1 MLDKMMK
8 SLAEALKVGD
18 FIASENGSYN
28 IEVDQLS
35 LTIKQHASWILWE
48 ATLPFQF
55 KEHLDYQQEQA
66 LQRCMQLSLKTIRE
80 DGGVL
85 TTNDDQQLIL
95 QSKVRVEDCSVERFS
110 ALLSKHVN
118 LCERYIALLE
128 QARVNHTINHTV
140 WLP

>member
-110 ALLSKHVN
+110 TLLSKHVN

>member
-35 LTIKQHASWILWE
+35 LTIKQRASWILWE

-66 LQRCMQLSLKTIRE
+66 LQRCMQLSLKTTRA

-128 QARVNHTINHTV
+128 QERVNHTINHTV

>member
-35 LTIKQHASWILWE
+35 LTIKQRASWILWE
-48 ATLPFQF
+48 ATLPFLF

-118 LCERYIALLE
+118 LYERYIALLE
-128 QARVNHTINHTV
+128 QERVNHTINHTV

>member
-35 LTIKQHASWILWE
+35 LTIKQRASWILWE
-48 ATLPFQF
+48 ATLPFQL

-118 LCERYIALLE
+118 LYERYIALLE
-128 QARVNHTINHTV
+128 QERVNHTINHTV

>member
-66 LQRCMQLSLKTIRE
+66 LQRCMQLS
-80 DGGVL
+80 
-85 TTNDDQQLIL
+85 
-95 QSKVRVEDCSVERFS
+95 
-110 ALLSKHVN
+110 
-118 LCERYIALLE
+118 
-128 QARVNHTINHTV
+128 
-140 WLP
+140 

>member
-80 DGGVL
+80 DGSVL

-118 LCERYIALLE
+118 LCERYIVLLE
-128 QARVNHTINHTV
+128 QERVNHTVNHTV

>member
-95 QSKVRVEDCSVERFS
+95 QSKVRVEDCWVERFS